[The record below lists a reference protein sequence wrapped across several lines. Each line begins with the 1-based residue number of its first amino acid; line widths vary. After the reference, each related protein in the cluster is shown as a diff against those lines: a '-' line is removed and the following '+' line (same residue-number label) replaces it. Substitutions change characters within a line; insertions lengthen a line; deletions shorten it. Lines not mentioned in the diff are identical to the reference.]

1 MVDRVVAALAQRRS
15 NIRSWANRL
24 GAAEAKR
31 IHQVDQTGL
40 KSRNGRAHAPC
51 VCYRWGAAQAAP
63 PPRFRTIQVYPKDVA
78 CDLGQAERA
87 VNRPTPR
94 EAVGGTPMFGMRRRE
109 FITLLSGTAAAWP
122 VPARAE
128 QYVE

>member
-1 MVDRVVAALAQRRS
+1 MNSETVLAAAGHSEHGRFPPGLRGQPLVKA
-15 NIRSWANRL
+15 WAGRL
-24 GAAEAKR
+24 
-31 IHQVDQTGL
+31 
-40 KSRNGRAHAPC
+40 
-51 VCYRWGAAQAAP
+51 
-63 PPRFRTIQVYPKDVA
+63 PPRFRTIQVCPKDVA
-78 CDLGQAERA
+78 CDLRQAERA

>member
-1 MVDRVVAALAQRRS
+1 MVDARPLDDAA
-15 NIRSWANRL
+15 
-24 GAAEAKR
+24 
-31 IHQVDQTGL
+31 
-40 KSRNGRAHAPC
+40 GRAFLVLGRKAK
-51 VCYRWGAAQAAP
+51 YREGTTRGGFAFDFHNLNRRGGMRTRPTPQI
-63 PPRFRTIQVYPKDVA
+63 RTIQVCPKDVA
-78 CDLGQAERA
+78 CDLRQAERA

-109 FITLLSGTAAAWP
+109 FITLLSGTAAACP